1 MVLSLTKEQ
10 EEVNKS
16 LSVGKVFSEKLR
28 TRSFFTLITVLSL
41 HKRAFQC
48 PDVMEIENRG
58 IARDTKEAAVQSVRT
73 GMSRHPVR

>member
-1 MVLSLTKEQ
+1 MPSVTKEQ

-28 TRSFFTLITVLSL
+28 ARSFFTLIIVLSL

-48 PDVMEIENRG
+48 PDVVEIENRG
-58 IARDTKEAAVQSVRT
+58 IARDTKEAAVQSGRT
-73 GMSRHPVR
+73 GMSRHPAR

>member
-1 MVLSLTKEQ
+1 MLSLTKEQ

-28 TRSFFTLITVLSL
+28 ARIFFTLIILSL

-58 IARDTKEAAVQSVRT
+58 IARDTKEAAVQSGRT
-73 GMSRHPVR
+73 GMSRHPAR